1 MTAPQS
7 IPKTYTFD
15 EYVALEQAEGIRYE
29 YWDGEVI
36 AMAGA
41 TKRHNILVQNIAFSL
56 RPHARK
62 NGCQVFAENVRQ
74 KLKTG
79 ERYVYPDIIYTCD
92 PTDLENDMG
101 VWVNSPS
108 LLIEVGSNSTQSKDF
123 HEKRPHYTKIP
134 SLLYYLLVSQ
144 TEYRVEVFERN
155 VDFWKYRIIEGAE
168 AIVNLPLL
176 GINLPFTD
184 IYEGIGTV
192 EE

>member
-15 EYVALEQAEGIRYE
+15 EYIALEQTEGMRYE

-56 RPHARK
+56 RPYARK
-62 NGCQVFAENVRQ
+62 KGCQVFAENVRQ

-92 PTDLENDMG
+92 LADLENDMG

-144 TEYRVEVFERN
+144 TEYRVEVFERSI
-155 VDFWKYRIIEGAE
+155 DFWKYKIIEGVE
-168 AIVNLPLL
+168 SIVELPLL
-176 GINLPFTD
+176 GINLHLTD
-184 IYEGIGTV
+184 IYEGIATV
-192 EE
+192 E